1 MFSILVVDDD
11 ISVRR
16 VLIKLLQARSY
27 RVSGAATEEEAL
39 RRIKEEVYDL
49 VITDLKIGVNNSSG
63 MDILRTVKQIDPTV
77 EVIVLTGFG
86 TIESSV
92 EAMKLGA
99 FDYVLKPLSEDEF
112 IVRVERA
119 LSRKQMAEEIERLR
133 ERLRK
138 ENEFETI
145 IARSK
150 EMNEILQFVTKVG
163 KSDSPIMLQGE
174 SGTGKELIARAIH
187 RIGRPEGP
195 FVPINCSALPES
207 LLESELFGYMKGAF
221 TGATMNKKGLFEE
234 AHGGTLFL
242 DEIADM
248 AAITQVKLLRALDL
262 GEVRRLGSNA
272 QIYVNVRLVTA
283 TNKDINV
290 MIGNKEFREELYYRL
305 NVISIFIPPL
315 RDRKDDIIPLAE
327 HFLKVYGTKM
337 NRNVSRISSEARQVM
352 TNYEWPGNVRELEN
366 AIERAVVLA
375 QSDTIASEDLPFNKI
390 QQPSIIQKAIRE
402 QWNLKKLEKEY
413 IMSTLAECSWN
424 HSRASEKLG
433 IARNTLWR
441 KLKGY
446 NVS

>member
-119 LSRKQMAEEIERLR
+119 LSRKQMAEEIERLK

-150 EMNEILQFVTKVG
+150 EMNEILQLVAKVG

-195 FVPINCSALPES
+195 FVPINCSALP
-207 LLESELFGYMKGAF
+207 
-221 TGATMNKKGLFEE
+221 
-234 AHGGTLFL
+234 
-242 DEIADM
+242 
-248 AAITQVKLLRALDL
+248 
-262 GEVRRLGSNA
+262 
-272 QIYVNVRLVTA
+272 
-283 TNKDINV
+283 
-290 MIGNKEFREELYYRL
+290 
-305 NVISIFIPPL
+305 
-315 RDRKDDIIPLAE
+315 
-327 HFLKVYGTKM
+327 
-337 NRNVSRISSEARQVM
+337 
-352 TNYEWPGNVRELEN
+352 
-366 AIERAVVLA
+366 
-375 QSDTIASEDLPFNKI
+375 
-390 QQPSIIQKAIRE
+390 
-402 QWNLKKLEKEY
+402 
-413 IMSTLAECSWN
+413 
-424 HSRASEKLG
+424 
-433 IARNTLWR
+433 
-441 KLKGY
+441 
-446 NVS
+446 